1 MNRQYEIDY
10 WLSAAKR
17 ADQSGEPAT
26 AISFRNIAY
35 LLEHVEWKP
44 VTPELEDVRSN
55 TSESLR

>member
-44 VTPELEDVRSN
+44 TVVRGQN
-55 TSESLR
+55 GQHNENA